1 MYEEGK
7 TKAIGDSK
15 SSCGDRV
22 NERWRLQRK
31 GNVITNLTEHKVTS
45 LSRCV
50 PDIHSWLA
58 GFPAGGCATKSQ
70 THNMGAMQA
79 SKKFKTNELKTV
91 PLSNQLFVYFLFP
104 LFCHNLT

>member
-15 SSCGDRV
+15 SSRGDRV
-22 NERWRLQRK
+22 NERCRLQRK
-31 GNVITNLTEHKVTS
+31 GNVITDLTEHKVTS

-79 SKKFKTNELKTV
+79 SKQFETNQPKTI
-91 PLSNQLFVYFLFP
+91 PLSNHLFVYFISSILP
-104 LFCHNLT
+104 

>member
-1 MYEEGK
+1 MYKEGK

-22 NERWRLQRK
+22 NERCRLQSK
-31 GNVITNLTEHKVTS
+31 GNIITDLTENKVTS
-45 LSRCV
+45 LSRCE
-50 PDIHSWLA
+50 PDIHSYLT

-79 SKKFKTNELKTV
+79 SKQFKTNEFKTI
-91 PLSNQLFVYFLFP
+91 PLSNHLFV
-104 LFCHNLT
+104 